1 MNLDT
6 YHDNLV
12 EYQIATEEEIKLVT
26 LINGWNKE
34 SLDSILYARTGY
46 RSWDQ
51 YEGYI
56 DGHKDG
62 LTSGW
67 LEYMEATRGEE

>member
-6 YHDNLV
+6 YFDNLV

-26 LINGWNKE
+26 MINGWNEK

-51 YEGYI
+51 YE
-56 DGHKDG
+56 
-62 LTSGW
+62 
-67 LEYMEATRGEE
+67 EAK